1 MFQRKM
7 NERMEK
13 QEGTLK
19 LTMGIVGVTIV
30 LLVVSMMLLKY
41 ILVGTV
47 TAYLGQSGIKEE
59 IQGQIHSYF

>member
-1 MFQRKM
+1 
-7 NERMEK
+7 
-13 QEGTLK
+13 
-19 LTMGIVGVTIV
+19 MGVVGVTIV